1 MNMIGKNL
9 ALALTTVC
17 AACVAADTKPAPQAA
32 AAGQEALAAMN
43 QPQGTPVEQA
53 FAFLPD
59 KIAEIGGKAVTKAD
73 FIAFVKK
80 QLPNGQIPAGFPL
93 PMLKNLAPQM
103 IDQYVTEQVVNQAV
117 AARKISVTP
126 EEATAKLKEEFAK
139 MPKDQQLQFEQML
152 KSQNQ
157 TLDQVIAQQV
167 RNPELLKALC
177 FDKLVKALCPDLDK
191 FDPAEVK
198 KFYDEHPREF
208 VEPGDAPD
216 TVRASHILI
225 QVAADAKPEAWDKAK
240 AEAEAILKQL
250 KGGADFAKLAQEKSS
265 CPSKAEG
272 GSLGSFG
279 KGQMVPEFETA
290 AFALKEGELSQP
302 VRTKFGYH
310 IIRRDA
316 AKKGRQLSFDEVKDR
331 LTAMLKQQK
340 QAEKIQT
347 VVQNLKKEAGVKVL
361 VTPEAPKA
369 PAAPKAPEAPKAPA
383 AKAPEAPKAPAVAR

>member
-1 MNMIGKNL
+1 MNMIGKSL
-9 ALALTTVC
+9 VLTLTTVC
-17 AACVAADTKPAPQAA
+17 AVCAAADTKPAPQAA

-43 QPQGTPVEQA
+43 QPKGTPVEQA

-59 KIAEIGGKAVTKAD
+59 PVAEIGGKAVSRAD

-80 QLPNGQIPAGFPL
+80 QLPDGQIPAGFPL

-103 IDQYVTEQVVNQAV
+103 VDQYVTETVVDQAL

-126 EEATAKLKEEFAK
+126 DEAKAKLKDEFAK
-139 MPKDQQLQFEQML
+139 MPKEQQTQFEQML

-157 TLDQVIAQQV
+157 TLDQVIAQQAQ
-167 RNPELLKALC
+167 NPELLKALS
-177 FDKLVKALCPDLDK
+177 FDKLIKALCPDLDQ

-198 KFYDEHPREF
+198 KFYDEHLKDF

-216 TVRASHILI
+216 TVRASHILLK
-225 QVAADAKPEAWDKAK
+225 VDEGAKPEAWDKAK
-240 AEAEAILKQL
+240 ADAEAILKEL
-250 KGGADFAKLAQEKSS
+250 KGGADFAKLAKEKSG

-302 VRTKFGYH
+302 VRTQFGYH

-316 AKKGRQLSFDEVKDR
+316 AKQGRQLSFDEVKER
-331 LTAMLKQQK
+331 LTAMLKQKK
-340 QAEKIQT
+340 QAEKIQSA
-347 VVQNLKKEAGVKVL
+347 VAQLKKDAGVKVL
-361 VTPEAPKA
+361 VAQPDPPKA
-369 PAAPKAPEAPKAPA
+369 PAAPAAPEAPKTPAAPA
-383 AKAPEAPKAPAVAR
+383 APAVAR

>member
-1 MNMIGKNL
+1 MNMIGKSL
-9 ALALTTVC
+9 ILTLTTVC
-17 AACVAADTKPAPQAA
+17 AACVAADSKPAPQAA

-43 QPQGTPVEQA
+43 QPKGTPVEQA

-59 KIAEIGGKAVTKAD
+59 KVAEIGGKAITRND

-80 QLPNGQIPAGFPL
+80 QLPDGQIPAGFPL

-103 IDQYVTEQVVNQAV
+103 IDQFVTENVIEQAL

-126 EEATAKLKEEFAK
+126 DEAAAKLKEEFAK
-139 MPKDQQLQFEQML
+139 MPKDQQTQFEQML

-157 TLDQVIAQQV
+157 TVEQVIAQQAK
-167 RNPELLKALC
+167 NPELLKALS

-198 KFYDEHPREF
+198 KFYDEHTGEF
-208 VEPGDAPD
+208 VEKGDAPD

-225 QVAADAKPEAWDKAK
+225 QVPEDAKPEAWDKAK
-240 AEAEAILKQL
+240 ADAEAILKDL
-250 KGGADFAKLAQEKSS
+250 KGGADFAKLAQEKSA
-265 CPSKAEG
+265 CPSKSEG

-331 LTAMLKQQK
+331 LSAMLKQQK

-347 VVQNLKKEAGVKVL
+347 LIQNLKKEAGAKLL
-361 VTPEAPKA
+361 VAPPEAPKA
-369 PAAPKAPEAPKAPA
+369 PAAPA
-383 AKAPEAPKAPAVAR
+383 APAVAR